1 MGVVDVTVE
10 GGMGGAVR
18 ALVGAIRGELPCLDD
33 TAAPAMTV
41 PVVVIVVVMVGA
53 TLASETSGQEPTAAF
68 AFAQHFEAYLHF
80 PHRLSV
86 VFSPLIP
93 QEPHSPPTGC

>member
-1 MGVVDVTVE
+1 VLMFT
-10 GGMGGAVR
+10 MI
-18 ALVGAIRGELPCLDD
+18 LLPV
-33 TAAPAMTV
+33 MMV
-41 PVVVIVVVMVGA
+41 PVVVIVMVMVGA

-86 VFSPLIP
+86 VFLPLIP